1 MAERDLNAT
10 MRREKGK
17 QAGKKL
23 RRNGYI
29 PGVIY
34 GHGESAIPLTI
45 ESRALSQILEES
57 FGDNIIFNVK
67 IEGRE
72 DAKAV
77 LKEIQRDPV
86 SREIMHVDFQHVHA
100 GEVLTVE
107 IPVILT
113 GSSPGVKE
121 GGILE
126 HILRKVEVRCLPSQ
140 IPDHLV
146 VDISQLAL
154 GDSLHVKDIEAG
166 ALRILDDAETPIVSI
181 LVPKAKVE
189 EVVPAAEEVPE
200 EEAAAEEGEEV
211 EEGKEKRE
219 KREEEEKKE
228 GKGKS

>member
-10 MRREKGK
+10 MRKEKGK

-23 RRNGYI
+23 RKDGYI
-29 PGVIY
+29 PGIIY
-34 GHGESAIPLTI
+34 GHGESAIPLSI
-45 ESRALSQILEES
+45 ESKTLNQILEKS
-57 FGDNIIFNVK
+57 FGDHIIFNVK

-77 LKEIQRDPV
+77 LKEIQRDPI

-100 GEVLTVE
+100 GEALTVLVP
-107 IPVILT
+107 IVLT

-146 VDISQLAL
+146 MDISQLTL

-166 ALRILDDAETPIVSI
+166 ALRILDDAEAPIVSI

-189 EVVPAAEEVPE
+189 EEVPVEEEVAE
-200 EEAAAEEGEEV
+200 EEAAAEEGEAK
-211 EEGKEKRE
+211 EEGEEK
-219 KREEEEKKE
+219 KEEEEKK
-228 GKGKS
+228 KGKEKS

>member
-10 MRREKGK
+10 VREEKGK

-23 RRNGYI
+23 RKKGYV
-29 PGVIY
+29 PGVMY
-34 GHGESAIPLTI
+34 GHGESAIPLAI
-45 ESRALSQILEES
+45 ESKALSQILEKS
-57 FGDNIIFNVK
+57 SGDNIIFNVK

-100 GEVLTVE
+100 GEVLTVQVP
-107 IPVILT
+107 IILT

-140 IPDHLV
+140 LPDHLV
-146 VDISQLAL
+146 IDISQLGL
-154 GDSLHVKDIEAG
+154 GDLLHVKDLATG
-166 ALRILDDAETPIVSI
+166 ALKILDDSEMPVVSI

-189 EVVPAAEEVPE
+189 VPVAAEEVPE
-200 EEAAAEEGEEV
+200 EEAAAEE
-211 EEGKEKRE
+211 EK
-219 KREEEEKKE
+219 EEEKAEEEKEKKE
-228 GKGKS
+228 GREKS

>member
-10 MRREKGK
+10 MRKEKGK

-23 RRNGYI
+23 RKDGYI
-29 PGVIY
+29 PGVMY

-45 ESRALSQILEES
+45 ESNALSQILEES

-86 SREIMHVDFQHVHA
+86 SREILHVDFQHVHA
-100 GEVLTVE
+100 GEALTVR
-107 IPVILT
+107 IPIVLT

-146 VDISQLAL
+146 MDISQMAL
-154 GDSLHVKDIEAG
+154 GDSLHIKDIDAG
-166 ALRILDDAETPIVSI
+166 ALRILDGAETPIVSI
-181 LVPKAKVE
+181 LVPKAAVE
-189 EVVPAAEEVPE
+189 EVAPAEEEVPE
-200 EEAAAEEGEEV
+200 EEAAAEEGEA
-211 EEGKEKRE
+211 
-219 KREEEEKKE
+219 EEEEKEKTEEGGKKKDKE
-228 GKGKS
+228 KS